1 MIVKKEKITSK
12 IKNYFKNI
20 FSKILNNSKKKK
32 ANVHKHEPI
41 KSIIPNKEKME
52 SVINEPLKRD
62 NREITIEYIGKKKKP
77 KEITIEYEARNNKKR
92 KPIVVEY
99 EQRNK
104 KRPPAKIEDKKNKQ
118 VIEIEVKQN
127 KKPVETKKEQHK
139 TQPYNGQQ
147 KMIYKNSNNQRVVKR
162 KTATRPEQVTET
174 KKVVYEKEELAL
186 RPVKQKKEKKP
197 FNIFQ
202 IFKDKERKKRKEIL
216 NKLKENKMDDYE
228 TISTK
233 TKLSK
238 GSIAVE
244 DVDANELDP
253 LIDLYR
259 DSNNKL
265 RNRII
270 ESQQ

>member
-41 KSIIPNKEKME
+41 KRIIPNKEKME